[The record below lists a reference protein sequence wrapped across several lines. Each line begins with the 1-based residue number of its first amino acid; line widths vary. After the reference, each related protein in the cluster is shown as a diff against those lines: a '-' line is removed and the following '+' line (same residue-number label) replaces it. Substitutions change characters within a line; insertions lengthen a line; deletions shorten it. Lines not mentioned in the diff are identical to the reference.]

1 MTVAII
7 GASGF
12 VGSRL
17 RNRFLGQNT
26 ACILFDKNPN
36 DSEEISFLDVTE
48 PSSMNGLAGC
58 TCIINL
64 AENIVMM
71 FFR

>member
-26 ACILFDKNPN
+26 ACTLFDKNPK
-36 DSEEISFLDVTE
+36 
-48 PSSMNGLAGC
+48 
-58 TCIINL
+58 
-64 AENIVMM
+64 
-71 FFR
+71 